1 MAGQDLSFPK
11 VMWALM
17 IIGPMSEP
25 THTTDTITGG
35 ALRLADWGVMRAQ
48 GEEAARF
55 LHGQLTQDIA
65 LQPPEQARLAG
76 YCSAKG
82 RLLAT
87 LLVLKNTGDELLLA
101 LPAELLTPTL
111 KRLSMFVLR
120 AKCKLSDASAD
131 WTLWGLAGP
140 AASAWLGTA
149 VPAEVWGVT
158 RIGVALVV
166 KLPEASGGLARYAL
180 LQPAQA
186 PAPALPALAEADWQW
201 LEVQAGLAWV
211 RGTTVEQ
218 FVPQMLNLELLG
230 GVNFQKGCYPGQEV
244 VARSQYRGT
253 VKRRTLMFAAEG
265 AAQAA
270 VGQELFH
277 SADPAQ
283 PAGLVAAAARRG
295 DQTLLLAEVKLA
307 ALEAGSLHLGGAEGP
322 VLSMRALP
330 YPVGEPQ

>member
-17 IIGPMSEP
+17 IIGAMSEP
-25 THTTDTITGG
+25 THTTSTITGG
-35 ALRLADWGVMRAQ
+35 ALRLADWGLMRAQ
-48 GEEAARF
+48 GEEAAKF

-87 LLVLKNTGDELLLA
+87 LLAVKNTGDELLLA
-101 LPAELLTPTL
+101 LPAELLAPTL

-131 WTLWGLAGP
+131 WALWGLAGP

-149 VPAEVWGVT
+149 APAEVWGVA

-166 KLPEASGGLARYAL
+166 KLPEAGLARYAL

-211 RGTTVEQ
+211 RGATVEQ

-295 DQTLLLAEVKLA
+295 DRTLLLAEVKLA
-307 ALEAGSLHLGGAEGP
+307 ALEAGSLHLGSAEGP
-322 VLSMRALP
+322 VLSPRALP